1 MSPSPSSSYPPSTS
15 LNASTRRPGSSSSS
29 SGPREAAPNTRRSQS
44 HQHHRSAS
52 SNANT
57 LVNSDGHATH
67 DSAPRASGGLPPP
80 PSSYTYTFA
89 GTNGPAAAAVSKLIK
104 GELLLIN
111 IGSTSTGGRVLSVKA
126 DLAKIQLTSPACTE
140 VGEKVA
146 LSRRIEKHWRLEEE
160 ADDPNKPELTRA
172 ERKALKEKQADEKKA
187 AAAAAEGNSEDDD
200 LINPNHVTSKT
211 QEAKTDLARLAK
223 IRADRE
229 EAQAKRKAEAEAKA
243 AEIEA
248 RKQAQLS
255 KRRV

>member
-1 MSPSPSSSYPPSTS
+1 MV
-15 LNASTRRPGSSSSS
+15 RGS
-29 SGPREAAPNTRRSQS
+29 GKFKQKR
-44 HQHHRSAS
+44 
-52 SNANT
+52 
-57 LVNSDGHATH
+57 G
-67 DSAPRASGGLPPP
+67 
-80 PSSYTYTFA
+80 
-89 GTNGPAAAAVSKLIK
+89 
-104 GELLLIN
+104 
-111 IGSTSTGGRVLSVKA
+111 GGRSFSKHI
-126 DLAKIQLTSPACTE
+126 DE
-140 VGEKVA
+140 NGEGSMPGNRRGARKPPTDA
-146 LSRRIEKHWRLEEE
+146 LDEDSSEEDSDEEDEDESGSGEEEESEEE

-172 ERKALKEKQADEKKA
+172 ERKALKKKQADEKKA

-200 LINPNHVTSKT
+200 LINPNHVTKALKISDLGSSRELSRREREEKEKKDAKERYWKLHLQGKT